1 MYKTQMIIQKI
12 VCFAVLAAAVLVFVY
27 SLGMVT
33 DLHYNN
39 LTLYSE
45 DPESFLYVE
54 GTDIYLKIQP
64 FNKELTAAGLYLIL
78 SALLLFIF
86 GSHKRRR
93 YYIGN
98 YAATGINSALTVGVS
113 VWGIRNVALYK
124 EMYNDID
131 FERLSELQKMFS
143 VDSKPYEPTTFW
155 FDIGFVVFGIAIA
168 VAVLS
173 LISVGFKIYVMCA
186 ERKLLKEGEH
196 E

>member
-1 MYKTQMIIQKI
+1 
-12 VCFAVLAAAVLVFVY
+12 
-27 SLGMVT
+27 
-33 DLHYNN
+33 
-39 LTLYSE
+39 
-45 DPESFLYVE
+45 
-54 GTDIYLKIQP
+54 
-64 FNKELTAAGLYLIL
+64 
-78 SALLLFIF
+78 
-86 GSHKRRR
+86 
-93 YYIGN
+93 
-98 YAATGINSALTVGVS
+98 
-113 VWGIRNVALYK
+113 
-124 EMYNDID
+124 MYNDID